1 MALLFDFFLI
11 ALLIALNA
19 FFVTME
25 FAAVVSR
32 RPRLMALAE
41 GGQRGARLVLQW
53 VQSPQARD
61 RLVAASQLGVTIV
74 SLALG
79 AVAEGTF
86 ETLLHRL
93 LGEAELPPWL
103 SMFQTV
109 LPALPLVLSL
119 VIVTSLHVV
128 LGEQVPKVAAL
139 RNPEAISSILAP
151 LMQIFLVTF
160 KWFIDLLDW
169 TTRAI
174 LRLLGLEGSTH
185 ASLSLEEL
193 RYLVQES
200 EAEGILPQE
209 EGEIIHAVLDF
220 SQILVRQVMVPRT
233 DIVAAP
239 ADAPLSEVVRL
250 AAKHGVT
257 KIPLYEGDLDQ
268 VVGIVYV
275 KSLLPRLAEGRVN
288 GTPAREVADEALFV
302 PESLPIRELLRL
314 FREKRQHIAVVV
326 DEYGGTAGLVTLEDV
341 LEELVGEVGDPF
353 DREPP
358 DVVPQPDGSWLVDG
372 MALMDDVNEA
382 LGIHLHDP
390 HYDTVAGFV
399 LGKLG
404 RIPKEGDQVTWDGVR
419 LTVERMDGLRIDR
432 LRLEKLDASP
442 QGGS

>member
-1 MALLFDFFLI
+1 MILLLDFALI

-19 FFVTME
+19 FFVTVE
-25 FAAVVSR
+25 FAVVVSR
-32 RPRLMALAE
+32 KPRLMALAE
-41 GGQRGARLVLQW
+41 QGHRGARLVLQW
-53 VQSPQARD
+53 LESPQSRD
-61 RLVAASQLGVTIV
+61 RLVAAAQLGVTIV

-79 AVAEGTF
+79 AVGESTF
-86 ETLLHRL
+86 EALLHGL
-93 LGEAELPPWL
+93 LGEAQLPAWL
-103 SMFQTV
+103 SLLQAV
-109 LPALPLVLSL
+109 LPALPLALSL

-139 RNPEAISSILAP
+139 RHPEVTAAALAP
-151 LMQIFLVTF
+151 LMQVFLVVF
-160 KWFIDLLDW
+160 RWFIDLLDW
-169 TTRAI
+169 VTRTI
-174 LRLLGLEGSTH
+174 LGWFGLQAQAHG
-185 ASLSLEEL
+185 SLSLEEL
-193 RYLVQES
+193 KYLVQES
-200 EAEGILPQE
+200 EAEGLLPEE

-220 SQILVRQVMVPRT
+220 SQVLVRQVMVPRT

-239 ADAPLSEVVRL
+239 ADAPLADAVRL

-257 KIPLYEGDLDQ
+257 KIPLYQGDLDHI
-268 VVGIVYV
+268 VGIVHL
-275 KSLLPRLAEGRVN
+275 KSILPRLAEGQVN

-341 LEELVGEVGDPF
+341 LEELVGEVSDPF
-353 DREPP
+353 DQERP
-358 DVVPQPDGSWLVDG
+358 DVQPQPDGSWLVDG

-399 LGKLG
+399 LGRLG
-404 RIPKEGDQVTWDGVR
+404 RIPREGDQVTWDGVR

-432 LRLEKLDASP
+432 LRLEKIPPPDAT
-442 QGGS
+442 

>member
-1 MALLFDFFLI
+1 MTLLFDFLLI

-32 RPRLMALAE
+32 KPRLMALAE
-41 GGQRGARLVLQW
+41 KGHRGAQIVLSW
-53 VQSPQARD
+53 IENPQGRD
-61 RLVAASQLGVTIV
+61 RLVAAAQLGITIV

-79 AVAEGTF
+79 AVGESTF
-86 ETLLHRL
+86 EALLHHA
-93 LGEAELPPWL
+93 LGDAQPPEWL
-103 SMFQTV
+103 GFLQTIM
-109 LPALPLVLSL
+109 PALPLVLSL
-119 VIVTSLHVV
+119 VIVTTLHVV

-139 RNPEAISSILAP
+139 RNPEATAAAFAP
-151 LMQIFLVTF
+151 IMQIFIVTF

-169 TTRAI
+169 ITRAI
-174 LRLLGLEGSTH
+174 LALFGLEAQAHS
-185 ASLSLEEL
+185 SLSVEEL
-193 RYLVQES
+193 KLLVRES
-200 EAEGILPQE
+200 EAEGVLPEE

-220 SQILVRQVMVPRT
+220 SQVLVRQVMVPRT
-233 DIVAAP
+233 DIIAAP
-239 ADAPLSEVVRL
+239 ADAPLAEVVRL

-257 KIPLYEGDLDQ
+257 KIPLYEGDLDHI
-268 VVGIVYV
+268 VGIVYL
-275 KSLLPRLAEGRVN
+275 KSILPRLAEGKIN

-314 FREKRQHIAVVV
+314 FREKRQHIAIVV

-353 DREPP
+353 DRDAP

-382 LGIHLHDP
+382 LGTDLHDP

-399 LGKLG
+399 LGRLG
-404 RIPKEGDQVTWDGVR
+404 RIPKEGDQVTWNGVR

-432 LRLEKLDASP
+432 LRLEKTPPASTE
-442 QGGS
+442 

>member
-1 MALLFDFFLI
+1 MTLLLDF
-11 ALLIALNA
+11 LLILLLVSLNA

-25 FAAVVSR
+25 FAVVVSR
-32 RPRLMALAE
+32 KPRLMALAE
-41 GGQRGARLVLQW
+41 QGHRGAQLALPW
-53 VQSPQARD
+53 VESQQARD
-61 RLVAASQLGVTIV
+61 RMVAAAQLGVTIV

-79 AVAEGTF
+79 AVGEGTF
-86 ETLLHRL
+86 ETLLHHA
-93 LGEAELPPWL
+93 LGNAQLPAWL
-103 SMFQTV
+103 DFLETI
-109 LPALPLVLSL
+109 LPALPLALSL
-119 VIVTSLHVV
+119 VIVTTLHVV

-139 RNPEAISSILAP
+139 RHPEATVATFAP
-151 LMQIFLVTF
+151 LMQIFIIVF

-169 TTRAI
+169 ITRTI
-174 LRLLGLEGSTH
+174 LNLFGLKSQAHG
-185 ASLSLEEL
+185 SLSIEEL
-193 RYLVQES
+193 KYLVQES
-200 EAEGILPQE
+200 EAEGLLPEE

-220 SQILVRQVMVPRT
+220 SQVLVRQVMVPRT

-239 ADAPLSEVVRL
+239 ADAPLAEVVRL

-257 KIPLYEGDLDQ
+257 KIPLYEGDLDHI
-268 VVGIVYV
+268 VGIVYL
-275 KSLLPRLAEGRVN
+275 KSILPRLAEGQIN

-353 DREPP
+353 DREQP
-358 DVVPQPDGSWLVDG
+358 DVVPQPDGSWLIDG

-382 LGIHLHDP
+382 LGIELHDP

-399 LGKLG
+399 LGRLG
-404 RIPKEGDQVTWDGVR
+404 RIPKEGDQVVWDGIR

-432 LRLEKLDASP
+432 LRLEKIAP
-442 QGGS
+442 AATE

>member
-1 MALLFDFFLI
+1 MALLLDFILI
-11 ALLIALNA
+11 ALLIGLNA

-32 RPRLMALAE
+32 KARLLALHE
-41 GGQRGARLVLQW
+41 KGYRGARLVLQW
-53 VQSPQARD
+53 VDNPQARD

-79 AVAEGTF
+79 AVGESTF
-86 ETLLHRL
+86 EALLHHA
-93 LGEAELPPWL
+93 LGDAELPAWL
-103 SMFQTV
+103 GFLQTI
-109 LPALPLVLSL
+109 LPALPLALSL
-119 VIVTSLHVV
+119 VIVTTLHVV

-139 RNPEAISSILAP
+139 RNPETAASRLAP
-151 LMQIFLVTF
+151 FMQVFLTTF
-160 KWFIDLLDW
+160 RWFIDLLDW
-169 TTRAI
+169 TTRTI
-174 LRLLGLEGSTH
+174 LRLLGLEGQTH
-185 ASLSLEEL
+185 PSLSLEEL
-193 RYLVQES
+193 KHLVRES
-200 EAEGILPQE
+200 EAEGVLPEE

-220 SQILVRQVMVPRT
+220 SHILVRQVMVPRT

-239 ADAPLSEVVRL
+239 ADAPLAEVVRL

-257 KIPLYEGDLDQ
+257 KIPLYKDDLDHI
-268 VVGIVYV
+268 VGIVYL
-275 KSLLPRLAEGRVN
+275 KSILPRLAEGQVN

-341 LEELVGEVGDPF
+341 LEELVGEVSDPF
-353 DREPP
+353 DRERP

-382 LGIHLHDP
+382 LGINLRDP

-399 LGKLG
+399 LGRLG

-432 LRLEKLDASP
+432 LRLEKLPSAATE
-442 QGGS
+442 

>member
-1 MALLFDFFLI
+1 MILLLDFALI

-19 FFVTME
+19 FFVTIE

-32 RPRLMALAE
+32 KPRLMALADQ
-41 GGQRGARLVLQW
+41 GNRGARLVLQW
-53 VQSPQARD
+53 LEGPHSRD
-61 RLVAASQLGVTIV
+61 RLVAAAQLGVTIV

-79 AVAEGTF
+79 AVGESTF
-86 ETLLHRL
+86 EALLHEL
-93 LGEAELPPWL
+93 LGDAQLPAGL
-103 SMFQTV
+103 SLFQAV
-109 LPALPLVLSL
+109 LPALPLALSL

-139 RNPEAISSILAP
+139 RHPETTAATLAP
-151 LMQIFLVTF
+151 LMQIFLIVF
-160 KWFIDLLDW
+160 RWFIDLLDW
-169 TTRAI
+169 ITRVI
-174 LRLLGLEGSTH
+174 LGWFGLQTQAH

-193 RYLVQES
+193 KYLVQES
-200 EAEGILPQE
+200 EAEGLLPEE

-220 SQILVRQVMVPRT
+220 SQVLVRQVMVPRT

-239 ADAPLSEVVRL
+239 ADAPLADAVRL

-257 KIPLYEGDLDQ
+257 KIPLYQGDLDHI
-268 VVGIVYV
+268 VGIVYL
-275 KSLLPRLAEGRVN
+275 KSILPRLAEGQVN

-341 LEELVGEVGDPF
+341 LEELVGEVSDPF
-353 DREPP
+353 DQDRP
-358 DVVPQPDGSWLVDG
+358 DVQPQPDGSWLVDG

-399 LGKLG
+399 LGRLG
-404 RIPKEGDQVTWDGVR
+404 RIPREGDQVTWDGVR

-432 LRLEKLDASP
+432 LRLEKIPPPDTT
-442 QGGS
+442 